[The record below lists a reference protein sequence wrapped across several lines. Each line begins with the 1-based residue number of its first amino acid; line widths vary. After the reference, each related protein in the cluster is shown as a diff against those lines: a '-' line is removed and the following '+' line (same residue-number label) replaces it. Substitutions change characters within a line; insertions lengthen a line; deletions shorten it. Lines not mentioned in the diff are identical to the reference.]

1 MKIETTDEIRKK
13 YSALQTTLEAEILQ
27 EIEITPK
34 LKVDS
39 KDFLSAAMTEL
50 TKDRSK
56 NTGNTKGIIELMIT
70 NMVEIREYY
79 VISKKQASDA
89 FIFAVLLSMM
99 GFFIIFGAIISFLYV
114 KPDLAVTSITA
125 LSGVIL
131 EFVAGTAL
139 TVYRKTLEQLN
150 IYYNALHQNERFLS
164 AVHLAGKMSSSKRD
178 AAYLVII
185 NAQCKDSG
193 SIQPAAD
200 TSGPSGEEEG
210 AAGKNSTVY
219 DSAGSNN
226 NPKPI

>member
-13 YSALQTTLEAEILQ
+13 YSALQTTLEAEALQ
-27 EIEITPK
+27 DTEITQQP
-34 LKVDS
+34 KVDS
-39 KDFLSAAMTEL
+39 KGLLFEDMIEIP
-50 TKDRSK
+50 KDRLK

-79 VISKKQASDA
+79 TISKKQASDA
-89 FIFAVLLSMM
+89 FMFAVFLSIM
-99 GFFIIFGAIISFLYV
+99 GFFIIFGAIFSFLYV
-114 KPDLAVTSITA
+114 KPDMAVASITA

-164 AVHLAGKMSSSKRD
+164 AVHLAGKMSSSQRD
-178 AAYLVII
+178 AAYLAII

-193 SIQPAAD
+193 SIQPSAD
-200 TSGPSGEEEG
+200 ASGTSGKTADGI
-210 AAGKNSTVY
+210 K
-219 DSAGSNN
+219 
-226 NPKPI
+226 

>member
-1 MKIETTDEIRKK
+1 MKIETMDEIRKN
-13 YSALQTTLEAEILQ
+13 YAALRSTLEAETVQ
-27 EIEITPK
+27 EIEITPQP
-34 LKVDS
+34 KVDS
-39 KDFLSAAMTEL
+39 KDLLIADVIEL
-50 TKDRSK
+50 PKDRSK

-79 VISKKQASDA
+79 SISKKQASDA
-89 FIFAVLLSMM
+89 FMFAVFLSIM
-99 GFFIIFGAIISFLYV
+99 GFFIIFGAIFSFLYV
-114 KPDLAVTSITA
+114 KPDLGVASITA

-164 AVHLAGKMSSSKRD
+164 AVHLAGKMSSSQRD

-193 SIQPAAD
+193 SIQPTAD
-200 TSGPSGEEEG
+200 ASGTSGR
-210 AAGKNSTVY
+210 KT
-219 DSAGSNN
+219 
-226 NPKPI
+226 II